1 MFLSDSPA
9 WTRLEPQSVS
19 GDPAPGLQARVHDPA
34 WLLARQW
41 QLGEFRGEDTGSPV
55 SVQVTWTSTRVD
67 GWRPPG
73 ERQPRPLEPPD
84 LLEAAVEAEP
94 RTEPGMRRR
103 FTAGAQFLAVLA
115 DAGFTDPALTADVL
129 AACAMNPPGEDP
141 LDEVAGQLWEL
152 FGGRIPDAER
162 IAAALDAT
170 PAWLP
175 AGAHDAAT
183 EWLHWYRGTDEPDCW
198 IGTRLEY
205 AFDLAAGPH
214 LLAAPAFPGGRAD
227 WYHFTHLAS
236 TPGTSGTT
244 TTAPPVWATP
254 LRFAGMPAD
263 RYWQFED
270 GRVNL
275 GALETRPHDLARLA
289 LAEFALVYS
298 QDWLT
303 VPVDVPFGSL
313 TVIDRLAYTTT
324 FGDEYE
330 VDRADEGGR
339 FQLFEVD
346 GLPGLLV
353 PPTAPSVLDG
363 PALEEVGYLR
373 DEIANLAWAVERT
386 VRGPSGQPRNRADET
401 PPPQPAPGGEPDAEL
416 DYLLQTPVPG
426 NWIPLVPVRRPDGSL
441 ELRKGAL
448 GSAPAEPH
456 GVLLRPGQPLTLH
469 DEEIPREGVT
479 VRRVP
484 VLARRADGRYAR
496 WIARRVSVG
505 RGEGASRLAFDTTT
519 ARDTPTPLT
528 DPS

>member
-1 MFLSDSPA
+1 MNEAFGTRVNPVPEQFAEVFLSDSPA

-214 LLAAPAFPGGRAD
+214 LLAAPAFPGAAP
-227 WYHFTHLAS
+227 T
-236 TPGTSGTT
+236 GTT
-244 TTAPPVWATP
+244 SPTSPPPPAPQE
-254 LRFAGMPAD
+254 R
-263 RYWQFED
+263 R
-270 GRVNL
+270 
-275 GALETRPHDLARLA
+275 RPHRRCGPPAALRRHARRPLLA
-289 LAEFALVYS
+289 
-298 QDWLT
+298 
-303 VPVDVPFGSL
+303 
-313 TVIDRLAYTTT
+313 
-324 FGDEYE
+324 
-330 VDRADEGGR
+330 
-339 FQLFEVD
+339 
-346 GLPGLLV
+346 
-353 PPTAPSVLDG
+353 
-363 PALEEVGYLR
+363 
-373 DEIANLAWAVERT
+373 
-386 VRGPSGQPRNRADET
+386 VRGRPRQPRRARN
-401 PPPQPAPGGEPDAEL
+401 QAP
-416 DYLLQTPVPG
+416 
-426 NWIPLVPVRRPDGSL
+426 
-441 ELRKGAL
+441 
-448 GSAPAEPH
+448 
-456 GVLLRPGQPLTLH
+456 
-469 DEEIPREGVT
+469 
-479 VRRVP
+479 
-484 VLARRADGRYAR
+484 
-496 WIARRVSVG
+496 
-505 RGEGASRLAFDTTT
+505 
-519 ARDTPTPLT
+519 
-528 DPS
+528 